1 MRITA
6 GAVTQLIVKL
16 REAELV
22 TATPSPTDSRSIIL
36 ALAGSPHPS
45 FTACSTAGFGGRR
58 GAQVR
63 QLIFLFLR
71 GAQTDRPSPH
81 HAVEA
86 YLSPIT
92 APFTLPRP
100 NFFMPKPSTTSAG
113 STRRPRTLPR
123 TSAAVLVSRTSPETF
138 VIIMPTS
145 RYAHACVGTKTV
157 PVRADPH
164 WHAPPTTL
172 RIAVVAHA
180 TQAGALTTRKARP

>member
-6 GAVTQLIVKL
+6 GAVTQLIVKF

-36 ALAGSPHPS
+36 ALAGSAHPS
-45 FTACSTAGFGGRR
+45 FTACSIGGFGDRR

-71 GAQTDRPSPH
+71 GAQTDRPTPH

-92 APFTLPRP
+92 APFTFPRP
-100 NFFMPKPSTTSAG
+100 TFFMPKPSTTSAG
-113 STRRPRTLPR
+113 STRRPRTLPK
-123 TSAAVLVSRTSPETF
+123 TSAAALVSQTSAETF
-138 VIIMPTS
+138 VILMPTS
-145 RYAHACVGTKTV
+145 RDAHACVGTKTV
-157 PVRADPH
+157 PVPADPH

-172 RIAVVAHA
+172 RIGVVAHA
-180 TQAGALTTRKARP
+180 TRAGALKTRKARP